1 VDLWI
6 GVLFAMLRKE
16 AFRARKELGQVAS
29 LAGYV
34 ARIMEFA

>member
-6 GVLFAMLRKE
+6 GVLFAMLRKV

-29 LAGYV
+29 YV